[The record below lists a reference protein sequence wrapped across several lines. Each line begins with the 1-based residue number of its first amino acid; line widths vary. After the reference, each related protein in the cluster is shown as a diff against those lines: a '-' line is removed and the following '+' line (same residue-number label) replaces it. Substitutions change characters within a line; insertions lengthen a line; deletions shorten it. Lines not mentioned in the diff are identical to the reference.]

1 MAEVNGEMGQEL
13 LHLSS
18 LAMPEGEPV
27 DGKGVT
33 EGMQGWSALAGHGLD
48 AGEAEQPD
56 KCQSLG
62 VIVEPSSL
70 AVDEERL
77 NLPAAKY
84 LRPCSDRCADA
95 LLSMDG
101 ERHSATC
108 RTCSRE

>member
-84 LRPCSDRCADA
+84 LRPLAPIDA
-95 LLSMDG
+95 QMLC
-101 ERHSATC
+101 C
-108 RTCSRE
+108 RWMENDIARLAELARE